1 MLLKYRVRAERELS
15 RYNQLD
21 ADGRPLNL
29 RTLLINFDMD
39 TIEMAKD
46 IIAVLEYL
54 TQFMEPQE
62 VEDDYAERIK
72 EAYELLVID

>member
-1 MLLKYRVRAERELS
+1 MTDYVNA
-15 RYNQLD
+15 
-21 ADGRPLNL
+21 
-29 RTLLINFDMD
+29 
-39 TIEMAKD
+39 IEMAKD

-72 EAYELLVID
+72 EAYDLLVIDKEDKQ